1 MDKKTVSK
9 GFAIVVVDR
18 GWVYIGEVEH
28 DGDWCVITEA
38 RNIRRWG
45 TASGLGQLAKS
56 GPTDE
61 TRLDDYG
68 TVHVPAHAVITI
80 IDADR
85 TKWTA

>member
-18 GWVYIGEVEH
+18 GWVYVGEVEH
-28 DGDWCVITEA
+28 DGEWCAITEA
-38 RNIRRWG
+38 RNVRRWG
-45 TASGLGQLAKS
+45 TTSGLGQLAKS

-68 TVHVPAHAVITI
+68 TVHVPAHAVIAL